1 MRAVVLALLV
11 AASAGA
17 QPRSGPA
24 DLLQAMEDAVG
35 RLDYE
40 TAEARAREA
49 LGRFDALSPDQL
61 VTVHTTLGVLLYAR
75 NQPVEARRQF
85 EAALSLDPGLTL
97 DPVLVSPK
105 TVEFFDEVRATAGP
119 DSGTAGAPAIRYV
132 VLPDPRPTAAL
143 RSLVLPGWG
152 QFTKGDRAKGW
163 AFAVAAGAVTAGA
176 VAAHVVYLDAHREYN
191 LPVPRTEEEFNALND
206 RQQLWLDVRNG
217 LLNGAAVVWG
227 AAALEA
233 LVTGG
238 PAVERLAV
246 EPASEGV
253 GLSLRVGL

>member
-1 MRAVVLALLV
+1 MRVVLLAFLLAV
-11 AASAGA
+11 SAGA

-24 DLLQAMEDAVG
+24 DLLRAMEDAVG

-61 VTVHTTLGVLLYAR
+61 VTVHSTLGILLHAR

-85 EAALSLDPGLTL
+85 EAALSLDPGLRL

-105 TVEFFDEVRATAGP
+105 TVEFFDGVRETAGTG
-119 DSGTAGAPAIRYV
+119 SATAGAPEIRYV
-132 VLPDPRPTAAL
+132 VLPDPRPDAAL
-143 RSLVLPGWG
+143 RSLVVPGWG
-152 QFTKGDRAKGW
+152 QFYKGDRGRGW
-163 AFAVAAGAVTAGA
+163 AFAVTAGAVTAGA
-176 VAAHVVYLDAHREYN
+176 VAAHVVYLDADRAYDDGR
-191 LPVPRTEEEFNALND
+191 LGDDFDALDD
-206 RQQLWLDVRNG
+206 RRNRWKRIRGG
-217 LLNGAAVVWG
+217 LLGGAAVVWG

-238 PAVERLAV
+238 PTVERLAV
-246 EPASEGV
+246 APAPEGV